1 MVSWT
6 RRITARPCALFL
18 DRDSVEENT
27 DIDIT
32 HLYLMISSIR
42 IVYFV
47 FFCIIIPQIKKNYI
61 KGGKILVRTY
71 VFRVKPGTPLAILK
85 VGNYRF
91 SQFMKATA
99 LRQVS
104 SVTWRVGW
112 HRGRTYS
119 NVIKC
124 RQLQPLHLEILAKS
138 NQKHLTFNIFTFIY
152 TSDNSISLN
161 VLHVFYLTVRVIRII
176 L

>member
-6 RRITARPCALFL
+6 RRITARPCALIR

-85 VGNYRF
+85 SR
-91 SQFMKATA
+91 K
-99 LRQVS
+99 LQVFTVHEGQNITTS
-104 SVTWRVGW
+104 LERDVTCWLTSWSHLLKRNKVSTT
-112 HRGRTYS
+112 RT
-119 NVIKC
+119 
-124 RQLQPLHLEILAKS
+124 LAS
-138 NQKHLTFNIFTFIY
+138 R
-152 TSDNSISLN
+152 NS
-161 VLHVFYLTVRVIRII
+161 R
-176 L
+176 